1 MCSMPD
7 PGGQSIHVTYNLKT
21 NFKGMISLLKL
32 AMQWYKG

>member
-7 PGGQSIHVTYNLKT
+7 PGGQSIHVAYNLKT